1 MSEISLGPLPQP
13 QELAY
18 ILGRIDIYVLDQILK
33 GNIDLSKKILDAGCG
48 GGRNLIYLM
57 RLGADVYGV
66 DEDFEAIEEINK
78 LTKLLTFDGTDRF
91 WVSDINSLP
100 FEDSS
105 FGTVICSAVLHFA
118 TDQEHFRNMV
128 FEMWRVLM
136 PGGILV
142 TRLASTIGISSQVFP
157 LDERPGWYHLPDG
170 TDRFLVNE
178 YLLLDITQQLKG
190 YLYEPLKTVQ
200 VQNMRSMTNW
210 LVQKPL

>member
-1 MSEISLGPLPQP
+1 MSETIHGPVPQP
-13 QELAY
+13 QELAFT
-18 ILGRIDIYVLDQILK
+18 LGRIDIYVLDQILK
-33 GNIDLSKKILDAGCG
+33 GNIDISEKILDAGCG

-66 DEDFEAIEEINK
+66 DKDPAAIEEINK
-78 LTKLLTFDGTDRF
+78 LTQLLKFDGTDRF
-91 WVSDINSLP
+91 RVSDISSLP
-100 FEDSS
+100 FEDSN
-105 FGTVICSAVLHFA
+105 FGTIICSAVLHFA
-118 TDQEHFRNMV
+118 TNKDHFQNMV
-128 FEMWRVLM
+128 FEMWRVLK

-142 TRLASTIGISSQVFP
+142 ARLSSTIGISNQVFP

-178 YLLLDITQQLKG
+178 TILMDITQQLKG

-210 LVQKPL
+210 LLQKPL